1 MCSPPELFPVTSPSR
16 NSFRVY
22 AVAVLL
28 SGLWVSGCDD
38 FLGNKGSSRSGLR
51 EVVGADGVPK
61 ISPDIAP
68 VDALRPEKIGK
79 LNRNVVPECSGLS
92 ASVRSPG
99 VFWALSDSGDTAR
112 IVAIHADGSSVAYP
126 EDAKSGGVIVSG
138 AENVDWEAIAV
149 DRNGRMIIGDI
160 GNNLSA
166 RRDLC
171 LYVVDT
177 EPDPAAHYTRK
188 ARRVPFHYA
197 DQREFPEK
205 AKNHDAEAMFCHRG
219 SVYVFTKHWS
229 DKESVLHRIDMTA
242 STESRPTEVVARF
255 DANGMVTDAAVSPDG
270 RRLAVLTYTGI
281 WIFNL
286 PQDSVRHP
294 LSGRALYRPLAFPLT
309 SWQVEAVSF
318 IDDETLL
325 IGSEEGDLYKVRLTE
340 LFPER

>member
-1 MCSPPELFPVTSPSR
+1 MFCPPELFPVPSFLR
-16 NSFRVY
+16 PSFL
-22 AVAVLL
+22 ACAATALFL
-28 SGLWVSGCDD
+28 GFGLSGCDEI
-38 FLGNKGSSRSGLR
+38 FSSGSSRAGSR
-51 EVVGADGVPK
+51 EVVGADGVPR
-61 ISPDIAP
+61 ISPEVTA

-79 LNRNVVPECSGLS
+79 LNRNLVPECSGLAAS
-92 ASVRSPG
+92 ANLPG

-112 IVAIHADGSSVAYP
+112 IIAIKADGTPVAYP
-126 EDAKSGGVIVSG
+126 ADAKSGGVVIPGVE
-138 AENVDWEAIAV
+138 ANDWEALTI
-149 DRNGRMIIGDI
+149 DRNGRLIIGDF

-177 EPDPAAHYTRK
+177 EPEPGALYTRK

-197 DQREFPEK
+197 DQRDFPEK

-229 DKESVLHRIDMTA
+229 DKESVLHRVDMTA

-270 RRLAVLTYTGI
+270 RRLAILTYTGI
-281 WIFNL
+281 WVFNL
-286 PQDSVRHP
+286 PQDAVRHP

-309 SWQVEAVSF
+309 GWQVEAVSF

-325 IGSEEGDLYKVRLTE
+325 IGCEEGDLYKVRLTE
-340 LFPER
+340 LFPEL